1 MIDTLIFGFGLFVV
15 ILVGSALTLLIT
27 ANNRALVQDVLRSRS
42 ADKPS

>member
-27 ANNRALVQDVLRSRS
+27 TNNRVLMQDVSRSRS